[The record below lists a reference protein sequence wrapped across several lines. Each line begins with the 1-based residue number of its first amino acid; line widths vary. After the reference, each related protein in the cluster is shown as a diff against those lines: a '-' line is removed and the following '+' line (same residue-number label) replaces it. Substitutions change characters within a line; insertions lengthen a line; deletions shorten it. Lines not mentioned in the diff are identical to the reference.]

1 MHQSQELACR
11 RCRYMGHISSNTDVC
26 DGFCDDPNVIAIRSP
41 KNALCNYYI
50 CNINI
55 FGQTFKSAEHA
66 FQWSFCEH
74 VNMSELAQE
83 IIKSPTP
90 EQAKEVASR
99 VPAEQSGTWHEIKC
113 DIMEQI
119 LEAKVT
125 SCPEF
130 KQSLINSLGK
140 RLVEAVNSDIF
151 WSSGLT
157 PGEAT
162 TTKPSY
168 YPGLNRL
175 GFILERIRS
184 KLLSRHTTRK
194 INEHIIM
201 HDDETTES
209 SVTLTDGSV
218 PSNAN
223 PMLSV
228 SSCSLTQPREATPS
242 SLYLPTQTI
251 TPQPSTES
259 STISAPKLIDT
270 ETTSY
275 SIESNVSSSSSLA
288 SNIPPVESTT
298 KTVPNNIHCTPSS
311 SKMDPTG
318 TSSDT
323 VQTPHKAMS

>member
-1 MHQSQELACR
+1 
-11 RCRYMGHISSNTDVC
+11 
-26 DGFCDDPNVIAIRSP
+26 
-41 KNALCNYYI
+41 
-50 CNINI
+50 
-55 FGQTFKSAEHA
+55 
-66 FQWSFCEH
+66 
-74 VNMSELAQE
+74 MSELAQE

-99 VPAEQSGTWHEIKC
+99 VPAEQSGTWHGIKC
-113 DIMEQI
+113 EIMEQI

-140 RLVEAVNSDIF
+140 RLVEAVKSDIF

-194 INEHIIM
+194 SNEHIIM

-242 SLYLPTQTI
+242 SLYLPTREAMPSSSYLPTQTI

-323 VQTPHKAMS
+323 VQTPHKAMSQPSVSTIPTSHSKQHRNRVQQKSSTKPKSQCRRESLPKLDNKGDLMSW